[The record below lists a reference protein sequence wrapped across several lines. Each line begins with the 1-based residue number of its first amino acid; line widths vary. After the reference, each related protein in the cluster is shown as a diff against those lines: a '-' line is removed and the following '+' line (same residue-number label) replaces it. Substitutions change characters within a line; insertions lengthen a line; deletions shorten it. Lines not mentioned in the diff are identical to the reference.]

1 MSTKRKRIVI
11 LGAGGRDFHNFN
23 VAYRGDPRVEVI
35 AFTATQIPG
44 IDARTYPSVIAGP
57 LYPQGIPIVPEETL
71 PEIVRRQGVDEVV
84 LAYSDLSSDAVMA
97 KAAWVH
103 SLGPDF
109 SLLGPA
115 ATEIASEKPV
125 IAVLAVRTGCGK
137 SQTSR
142 RVTAILRE
150 QGKRAVAVR
159 HPMPYGDLARQ
170 GVQRF
175 ATIEDLAR
183 HECTIEEMEEY
194 EPHIVN
200 GTICYA
206 GVDFEAIL
214 REAEKEADVVV
225 WDGGNNDLSFYRP
238 DLTITVLD
246 PHRAGDELR
255 YYPGR
260 TCFLTADVLVIN
272 KIDSANPRAVDRV
285 RRSIREHNP
294 RATVIDAA
302 SPVRVDDP
310 EAIRGKRVLVVED
323 GPTLTHGNMRYGAGV
338 VAARKWGAA
347 EMIDPRPYLV
357 GALKETFASYTGI
370 GALLPA
376 VGYGAQQRRDLAAT
390 IARVPCDTVIVA
402 TPIDL
407 RRVIDIAQPAVRV
420 HYDLQE
426 IGRPT
431 LADALAEFLS
441 RRSGVGTMAR

>member
-1 MSTKRKRIVI
+1 MSNKRKRIVI

-23 VAYRGDPRVEVI
+23 RAYRENPTVEVV

-44 IDARTYPSVIAGP
+44 IDSRRYPAVIAGP

-71 PEIVRRQGVDEVV
+71 PEIVRRERIDEVV
-84 LAYSDLSSDAVMA
+84 LAYSDLSNDTVMA
-97 KAAWVH
+97 KVAWVH

-115 ATEIASEKPV
+115 ATQVASTKPV

-142 RVTAILRE
+142 RVSAILRE
-150 QGKRAVAVR
+150 QGKRVVAVR

-175 ATIEDLAR
+175 ATIEDLAK

-200 GTICYA
+200 GTVCYA
-206 GVDFEAIL
+206 GVDYAAIL
-214 REAEKEADVVV
+214 REAEKEADVVI
-225 WDGGNNDLSFYRP
+225 WDGGNNDLSFYKP

-246 PHRAGDELR
+246 PHRAGHELK

-272 KIDSANPRAVDRV
+272 KVDSAEPQAIEQV

-294 RATVIDAA
+294 RATVIEAA

-310 EAIRGKRVLVVED
+310 DAIRGKRVLVVED
-323 GPTLTHGNMRYGAGV
+323 GPTLTHGNMPFGAGV

-357 GALKETFASYTGI
+357 GELKETFAKYTGI

-376 VGYGAQQRRDLAAT
+376 VGYGEQQRADLAAT
-390 IARVPCDTVIVA
+390 IARVPCDTVVVA

-407 RRVIDIAQPAVRV
+407 RRVIDIRQPAVRV

-426 IGRPT
+426 TGGPKLAEV
-431 LADALAEFLS
+431 LADFL
-441 RRSGVGTMAR
+441 RRSAGQSSGR

>member
-1 MSTKRKRIVI
+1 MSTKRKRVVI

-23 VAYRGDPRVEVI
+23 LAYRENPAVEVV

-44 IDARTYPSVIAGP
+44 IDSRRYPAVIAGP

-71 PEIVRRQGVDEVV
+71 PEIVRRERIDEVV
-84 LAYSDLSSDAVMA
+84 LAYSDLSNDAVMA
-97 KAAWVH
+97 KVAWVH

-115 ATEIASEKPV
+115 ATQVASAKPV

-142 RVTAILRE
+142 RVSAILRE
-150 QGKRAVAVR
+150 QGKRVVAVR

-200 GTICYA
+200 GTVCYA
-206 GVDFEAIL
+206 GVDYAAIL

-225 WDGGNNDLSFYRP
+225 WDGGNNDISFYRP

-246 PHRAGDELR
+246 PHRAGHELR

-272 KIDSANPRAVDRV
+272 KIDSADPRAVEQLRQ
-285 RRSIREHNP
+285 SIREHNP
-294 RATVIDAA
+294 RATVIEAA

-323 GPTLTHGNMRYGAGV
+323 GPTLTHGNMPFGAGV
-338 VAARKWGAA
+338 VAARTWGAA

-357 GALKETFASYTGI
+357 GELKETFAKYTGI

-376 VGYGAQQRRDLAAT
+376 VGYGEQQRADLAAT

-407 RRVIDIAQPAVRV
+407 RRVIDIRQPAVRV

-426 IGRPT
+426 TGSAT
-431 LADALAEFLS
+431 LAGALAAFF
-441 RRSGVGTMAR
+441 RRGAATPGR

>member
-23 VAYRGDPRVEVI
+23 LAYRENPAVEVV

-44 IDARTYPSVIAGP
+44 IDSRRYPAVIAGP

-71 PEIVRRQGVDEVV
+71 PEIVQRERIDEVV
-84 LAYSDLSSDAVMA
+84 LAYSDLSNDMVMA

-115 ATEIASEKPV
+115 ATQVASSKPV

-142 RVTAILRE
+142 RVSAILRE
-150 QGKRAVAVR
+150 QGKRVVAVR

-200 GTICYA
+200 GTVCYA
-206 GVDFEAIL
+206 GVDYAAIL
-214 REAEKEADVVV
+214 REAEKEADVVI

-246 PHRAGDELR
+246 PHRAGHELQ

-272 KIDSANPRAVDRV
+272 KVDSADPRSVEQLRQT
-285 RRSIREHNP
+285 IREHNP
-294 RATVIDAA
+294 RATVITAA

-310 EAIRGKRVLVVED
+310 AAIRGQRVLVVED
-323 GPTLTHGNMRYGAGV
+323 GPTLTHGNMPFGAGV
-338 VAARKWGAA
+338 VAARTWGAA

-357 GALKETFASYTGI
+357 GDLKETFEKYTGI
-370 GALLPA
+370 GTLLPA
-376 VGYGAQQRRDLAAT
+376 VGYGEKQRADLAAT
-390 IARVPCDTVIVA
+390 IARVPCDTVVVA

-407 RRVIDIAQPAVRV
+407 RRVIEIPQRAVRV

-426 IGRPT
+426 TGSPT
-431 LADALAEFLS
+431 LAEALTEFL
-441 RRSGVGTMAR
+441 RRGAKALPGR